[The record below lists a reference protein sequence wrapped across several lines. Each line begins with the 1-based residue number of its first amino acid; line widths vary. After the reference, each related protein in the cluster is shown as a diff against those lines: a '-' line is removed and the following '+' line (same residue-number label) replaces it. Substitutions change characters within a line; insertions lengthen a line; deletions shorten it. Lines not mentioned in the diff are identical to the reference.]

1 MDEGQVGSGSGQPS
15 TLASERTS
23 QISQPSFSLGN
34 GTRPQKASEPTGNAP
49 LPPSDTTIAHTDAP
63 GPSTGQ
69 SNPESTTTIP
79 PQSHPPPTSTPLPAD
94 SRRLHS
100 GQIDAA
106 AGSLPIQTPPS
117 HTQPTPTQDALHDST
132 QQTPGSQPAKKG
144 QTKYWHWVQEGMNA
158 PEVPLTTLPGQST
171 PTGTSGRKRKSKAST
186 PNAVAYPSV
195 LATTSATP
203 IDTPV
208 QASPSVAMT
217 TDNVPGSSASGANA
231 TPGARKGITLQFRRP
246 ESNGNP
252 GETNLTPAPTDQAA
266 SSAASSPSGSTSS
279 KRKRRE

>member
-1 MDEGQVGSGSGQPS
+1 
-15 TLASERTS
+15 LASERPS
-23 QISQPSFSLGN
+23 QISQPSSSLGD
-34 GTRPQKASEPTGNAP
+34 GTRPQKTSGTTGDAP
-49 LPPSDTTIAHTDAP
+49 RPPSDTTIAHIDAP
-63 GPSTGQ
+63 GPSAGQ
-69 SNPESTTTIP
+69 SNTESTTTIP
-79 PQSHPPPTSTPLPAD
+79 PQSHPPSTSTPLPAD
-94 SRRLHS
+94 SKPLHR
-100 GQIDAA
+100 GQINAR
-106 AGSLPIQTPPS
+106 AGSPPIRTPPS
-117 HTQPTPTQDALHDST
+117 HLQPTPTQDALYEST
-132 QQTPGSQPAKKG
+132 EQTPGSQPAKKG
-144 QTKYWHWVQEGMNA
+144 QTKYWHWVQEGMDA

-195 LATTSATP
+195 LATSATP

-217 TDNVPGSSASGANA
+217 TDNVPGSSGSGANA
-231 TPGARKGITLQFRRP
+231 APGAKKGITLQFRRP